1 MKTLRYLFA
10 TILFVFLCGVSAYA
24 QSASPTITFFSIDE
38 DAEVTMT
45 EGETCT
51 CQAPL
56 EIACVAGVESEEGWT
71 AQCEWRI
78 FDTAVGE
85 TETILTRFEENTQYT
100 LTKSGSYGIKLYI
113 TFTGDGG
120 DKLEYESELFT
131 ITISESDLD
140 CPDGFS
146 PNGDG
151 INDVFKFTYKSIVK
165 FEAAFF
171 NRWGKKLHSM
181 TLKDIDEGWDGRQG
195 GKYVRDGV
203 YFLKVNAVGSD
214 GVEYKIK
221 KAVNVLKGF
230 REEGGIE

>member
-1 MKTLRYLFA
+1 MKTLRYFFA
-10 TILFVFLCGVSAYA
+10 TILLALMCGVGAYA
-24 QSASPTITFFSIDE
+24 QSATPTITFFSIDE
-38 DAEVTMT
+38 DAEITMT
-45 EGETCT
+45 EGESNT

-56 EIACVAGVESEEGWT
+56 EISCVANVEAGEGYT

-85 TETILTRFEENTQYT
+85 TETILTRFEENTRYT

-113 TFTGDGG
+113 TFTDEAG
-120 DKLEYESELFT
+120 DKFEYESELFT
-131 ITISESDLD
+131 ISIAESDLD

-151 INDVFKFTYKSIVK
+151 INDVFKFTYKSIIK

-171 NRWGKKLHSM
+171 NRWGQKLHSM
-181 TLKDIDEGWDGRQG
+181 SLKDIDEGWDGRQG
-195 GKYVRDGV
+195 GEYVKDGV
-203 YFLKVNAVGSD
+203 YFLNVNAVGSD
-214 GVEYKIK
+214 GIEYKIK

-230 REEGGIE
+230 REEDAVE